1 MENIKILNFAIGGA
15 KGHGLEIK
23 NRADK
28 IISFGKMTWSH
39 IIARL
44 MLVEQLYR
52 VECILN
58 NHPYHKWVLMGLKIR
73 KPIVLC
79 IMDGWGIKKNIKNN
93 AIGLAKTPNYD
104 ELIKNFPS
112 SFLEASGNFVGL
124 PKNQI
129 GNSEVGHMNIGS
141 GRVILQSLPKI
152 DKAFKENQISKNEN
166 LNKFLKKLNP
176 EKSVHILGLCSHGGV
191 HSHASHIIEMSKI
204 ISKKSKNV
212 KLHIFSD
219 GRDSLP
225 NELSTI
231 ITKFSSNLPKS
242 IKICSLIGRYYSMDR
257 DNRWNRIKKAHDLIV
272 SGKGNYNFQNIFE
285 AIDNAYKRGETD
297 EFISPTTINNYG
309 GIEAGDSIIMT
320 NFRAD
325 RVREILESLVYPNF
339 NKFQRDENILPITN
353 MLGMYQYSDKLS
365 KYILSIFKNEL
376 YEKTLGEVISIAGLT
391 QLRIAETEKYP
402 HVTFFFNGGQEKRY
416 KMEDRILIPSPKVA
430 TYDLKPEMSAN
441 KINKKLNYYIQKNIY
456 DLIIVNFANPDMVG
470 HTGNLEAAIKAVET
484 VDKCVG
490 KIKKS
495 ISKTNGILLLTSDHG
510 NCECMWNDKNNS
522 PHTAHTTNLVPFI
535 MVSNIKLIKSKKIKL
550 NNGKLADI
558 APTILDL
565 LNIEKP
571 KLMDGN
577 SLIKSN

>member
-1 MENIKILNFAIGGA
+1 
-15 KGHGLEIK
+15 
-23 NRADK
+23 
-28 IISFGKMTWSH
+28 
-39 IIARL
+39 
-44 MLVEQLYR
+44 
-52 VECILN
+52 
-58 NHPYHKWVLMGLKIR
+58 MGLTIR

-112 SFLEASGNFVGL
+112 SSLEASGNFVGL

-285 AIDNAYKRGETD
+285 AIDKAYKRGETD
-297 EFISPTTINNYG
+297 EFISPTTINNYR

-325 RVREILESLVYPNF
+325 RVREILESLVNPNF

-353 MLGMYQYSDKLS
+353 TLGMYQYSDKLS
-365 KYILSIFKNEL
+365 KYILSIFKNKL

-470 HTGNLEAAIKAVET
+470 HTGNLKAAIKAVET

-490 KIKKS
+490 KINKS

>member
-1 MENIKILNFAIGGA
+1 
-15 KGHGLEIK
+15 
-23 NRADK
+23 
-28 IISFGKMTWSH
+28 
-39 IIARL
+39 
-44 MLVEQLYR
+44 
-52 VECILN
+52 
-58 NHPYHKWVLMGLKIR
+58 MGLTIR

-79 IMDGWGIKKNIKNN
+79 IMDGWGIEKNIKNN
-93 AIGLAKTPNYD
+93 AIRLAKTPNYD
-104 ELIKNFPS
+104 KLIKNFPS
-112 SFLEASGNFVGL
+112 SFLKASGNSVGL

-166 LNKFLKKLNP
+166 LDKFIKKLNP
-176 EKSVHILGLCSHGGV
+176 EKSVHILGLCSYGGV
-191 HSHASHIIEMSKI
+191 HSHARHIIEMSKI

-219 GRDSLP
+219 GRDTLP

-231 ITKFSSNLPKS
+231 IAEFSSNLPKS

-257 DNRWNRIKKAHDLIV
+257 DNRWNRVKKAHDLIV
-272 SGKGNYNFQNIFE
+272 NGKGNYNFQNIFE
-285 AIDNAYKRGETD
+285 AVDNAYKRGETD
-297 EFISPTTINNYG
+297 EFISPTTISNYK

-325 RVREILESLVYPNF
+325 RVREFLESLVNPNF

-353 MLGMYQYSDKLS
+353 TLGMYHYSDELS

-376 YEKTLGEVISIAGLT
+376 YEKTLGEVISLAGLT

-430 TYDLKPEMSAN
+430 TYDLKPEMAAN

-470 HTGNLEAAIKAVET
+470 HTGNLKATIKAVET
-484 VDKCVG
+484 VDECVG

-535 MVSNIKLIKSKKIKL
+535 MVSNIKLIKSKKLKL

-577 SLIKSN
+577 SLIRSN